1 MPRRSFSL
9 MLAWRYLNPRRAMLS
24 TVTIISVT
32 GVLLGVW
39 ILVVV
44 MSVYNG
50 MEKQM
55 KERLLGFTPH
65 IRLEYAPFGA
75 PEPIEGWREVADAL
89 AAMPEVESAT
99 AFVQDYVWL
108 DSGIRRRFG
117 IFRAIDTENPEQ
129 IAGIERMLARTEHPG
144 SHADMG
150 LDDRI
155 VISSVLAGQMGLTA
169 GDPLSLYSLKNLE
182 EAARV
187 AEKTRVPPVRELMRG
202 PLDEVRGMLGGEWES
217 REGRRYLP
225 GDIYDSL
232 YNKLYD
238 AFQEHRDDI
247 RDAEAEIL
255 YEYFEPLDEAEETAG
270 GFLLAEGSRETML
283 GALGKLEETDVKE
296 MDSGLMDNMSEL
308 VLPKEALVTGVYQAS
323 QMMVMPDL
331 FMPLPL
337 AQELAGMQ
345 GGVQGIAVRLE
356 NPDRAGP
363 LASGMLAAL
372 PPGWYA
378 STWATEFGYFA
389 TIINQQRIMMYLVL
403 GMIIV
408 ISAFSMMA
416 VMFTVTIQK
425 RREIGV
431 LKALGAAPGQIVRV
445 FVYQGMILGVAGAVS
460 GVLFGLVTLRFRGH
474 LQDVLRKLRFDPFP
488 ADFSGFEVMPAEI
501 VPQEV
506 ALIAACAFLLSSLAA
521 FIPAFAAARS
531 DAAKS
536 LRNL

>member
-1 MPRRSFSL
+1 MARRSFSL

-24 TVTIISVT
+24 AVTIISVT

-65 IRLEYAPFGA
+65 IRLEYAPFGGL
-75 PEPIEGWREVADAL
+75 EPVEEWREVADAL

-108 DSGIRRRFG
+108 DSGVRRRFG

-129 IAGIERMLARTEHPG
+129 VEGIERMLVRTEHPG

-169 GDPLSLYSLKNLE
+169 GDSLSLYSLRNLE

-202 PLDEVRGMLGGEWES
+202 PLDEVREMLGGEWES
-217 REGRRYLP
+217 REGGRYLP
-225 GDIYDSL
+225 GEIYDGL

-238 AFQEHRDDI
+238 AFQEHRDGI

-255 YEYFEPLDEAEETAG
+255 YGYFEPLDEAGETEG
-270 GFLLAEGSRETML
+270 GFLLAEGAREAML
-283 GALGKLEETDVKE
+283 AALDKLEKTDVKE
-296 MDSGLMDNMSEL
+296 MDSGPLDNMREL
-308 VLPKEALVTGVYQAS
+308 VLPKEALITGVYQAS

-337 AQELAGMQ
+337 AQELAGLQ

-356 NPDRAGP
+356 DPDRAGP
-363 LASGMLAAL
+363 LADEMLNTL

-445 FVYQGMILGVAGAVS
+445 FVHQGVILGVSGAVL
-460 GVLFGLVTLRFRGH
+460 GVAFGLVTLYFRGH
-474 LQDVLRKLRFDPFP
+474 LQEALRKLRYDPFP
-488 ADFSGFEVMPAEI
+488 ADFSGFETMPAEI
-501 VPQEV
+501 VPKEV
-506 ALIAACAFLLSSLAA
+506 ALIAICAFVLSSLAA
-521 FIPAFAAARS
+521 FIPAFAAARN